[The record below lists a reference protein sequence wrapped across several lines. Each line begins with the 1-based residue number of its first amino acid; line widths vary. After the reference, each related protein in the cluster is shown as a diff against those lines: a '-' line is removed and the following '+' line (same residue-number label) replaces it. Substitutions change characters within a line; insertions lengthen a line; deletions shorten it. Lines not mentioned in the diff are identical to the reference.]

1 MSESNRNP
9 SESNRES
16 FLDHDEETHRE
27 EILGSL
33 LERTRHYLEDD
44 SCHGFLTS
52 HVRDHRL
59 SSNFDFENVCELVR
73 CVLSRTKIE
82 KLPIDHEECV
92 TWIANCIYED
102 PVANERTETLWA
114 SIVSRIQNQ
123 Q

>member
-1 MSESNRNP
+1 MSEPNQDQSG
-9 SESNRES
+9 SNREP
-16 FLDHDEETHRE
+16 FLDQEEESQRE

-44 SCHGFLTS
+44 SCHGFLTN
-52 HVRDHRL
+52 HVRDNRL
-59 SSNFDFENVCELVR
+59 TSNFDFENVCELVR
-73 CVLSRTKIE
+73 CVLGRTTID
-82 KLPIDHEECV
+82 KLPIDREECV

-102 PVANERTETLWA
+102 PVANERTEALWI